1 MLFGNHNGE
10 LVRRQPRAFCTL
22 PGDMS
27 RMRMFV
33 SQSGGVALMQFVGV
47 SYAVDC
53 AKWFVWCALVS

>member
-1 MLFGNHNGE
+1 
-10 LVRRQPRAFCTL
+10 
-22 PGDMS
+22 
-27 RMRMFV
+27 MFV